1 MSIKEDTTV
10 VAGKK
15 VPNVIDVEANTTIK
29 HAKTGKVYT
38 SEEEAKSDVNDPATD
53 TTEND
58 IERDVAI
65 KVNKLPDIFG
75 GSN

>member
-1 MSIKEDTTV
+1 MTINDNITV
-10 VAGKK
+10 FAGKTTT
-15 VPNVIDVEANTTIK
+15 PAPDVDTKTTIK

>member
-15 VPNVIDVEANTTIK
+15 IPNVIDVETDTTIK

-38 SEEEAKSDVNDPATD
+38 SEEDAKSDVNDPATD
-53 TTEND
+53 TTDND